1 MQDRKDG
8 PVSQVLLN
16 EAPEDGNLDRA
27 STQPLVNA
35 KLRDQF
41 KKVVEEEKAVAE
53 ADAAI
58 ERRLKRK

>member
-1 MQDRKDG
+1 MNRKDG

-16 EAPEDGNLDRA
+16 ETEEDGNLDRA

-41 KKVVEEEKAVAE
+41 KKVVEEEKAVIE
-53 ADAAI
+53 ADQAV
-58 ERRLKRK
+58 ERRIKRK

>member
-1 MQDRKDG
+1 MTRKDG
-8 PVSQVLLN
+8 PVSQVLLAEN
-16 EAPEDGNLDRA
+16 EGDSNLDRA

-41 KKVVEEEKAVAE
+41 KKVVEEEKTVTE